1 MITILS
7 KFYPNREVLAKG
19 HVMLFDGRKNY
30 QDQKLGYGKQESF
43 TMEISI
49 SIGDK

>member
-7 KFYPNREVLAKG
+7 KFYPNGEVLAKG
-19 HVMLFDGRKNY
+19 HFFAKN

-43 TMEISI
+43 AVEISI
-49 SIGDK
+49 NISDK